1 MYLYNNKKKDKS
13 FVLILCCIYRLN
25 LVDKIILFVYIILLL
40 TGFIC
45 QESNSE
51 NKLPRYVV
59 LDVSCSSDADVFVML
74 MARCMI
80 IMVLDFINTLSI

>member
-1 MYLYNNKKKDKS
+1 M
-13 FVLILCCIYRLN
+13 
-25 LVDKIILFVYIILLL
+25 LL

-59 LDVSCSSDADVFVML
+59 LDVSCYSDADDFVML

-80 IMVLDFINTLSI
+80 IMVLYFLNMLSIDCCLIIPLKTGEPYQTSAITWRF

>member
-1 MYLYNNKKKDKS
+1 MS
-13 FVLILCCIYRLN
+13 
-25 LVDKIILFVYIILLL
+25 FVYIILLL

-51 NKLPRYVV
+51 NKLSRYVV

-80 IMVLDFINTLSI
+80 IMVLDFLNTLSI